1 MRVTNNIQMI
11 RELFFTFPTYVII
24 HILQKNRMYSGDFC
38 ETNVKNVREPYKS
51 YLCRIFCA
59 LRGNIVF
66 LFEIHRF
73 CRKSV
78 LSWVPRCRIPPGVVP
93 SFSICLR
100 KNSQTKML
108 ISSLSLCE
116 RSDLFSSD
124 FSVEKECNSKVSWVY
139 ESCLFGAQTYCETEF
154 LTFCHHQEEFTLR
167 NY

>member
-1 MRVTNNIQMI
+1 MI

-38 ETNVKNVREPYKS
+38 ETNVKNVGEPYKS

-59 LRGNIVF
+59 LCGNIVF
-66 LFEIHRF
+66 LFEMHRF

-78 LSWVPRCRIPPGVVP
+78 LSWVPWCRIPAGIVP

-108 ISSLSLCE
+108 ILLLFLCK
-116 RSDLFSSD
+116 RTDLFSSD
-124 FSVEKECNSKVSWVY
+124 FSVAKECNSEISWVS
-139 ESCLFGAQTYCETEF
+139 ESCLFGAQTNSETEF
-154 LTFCHHQEEFTLR
+154 ITFLHHQKEFTLR

>member
-1 MRVTNNIQMI
+1 MI
-11 RELFFTFPTYVII
+11 RELFSTFPTYVII

-38 ETNVKNVREPYKS
+38 ETNVKNVGEPYKS

-59 LRGNIVF
+59 LCGNIVF
-66 LFEIHRF
+66 LFEMHRF

-78 LSWVPRCRIPPGVVP
+78 LSWVPWCRIPAGIVP

-108 ISSLSLCE
+108 ILLLSLCK
-116 RSDLFSSD
+116 RTDLFSSD
-124 FSVEKECNSKVSWVY
+124 FSVAKECNSEISWVS
-139 ESCLFGAQTYCETEF
+139 ESCLFGAQTNSKTEF
-154 LTFCHHQEEFTLR
+154 ITFLHHQKEFTLR